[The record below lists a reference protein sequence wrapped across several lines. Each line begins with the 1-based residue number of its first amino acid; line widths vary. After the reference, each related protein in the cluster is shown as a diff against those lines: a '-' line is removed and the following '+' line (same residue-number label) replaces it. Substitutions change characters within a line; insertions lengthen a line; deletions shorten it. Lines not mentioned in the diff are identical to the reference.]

1 MISFAAAAPLRRRDF
16 RLFWLGQWVSQLG
29 DNIFLVA
36 QTWLIWNLTGS
47 GAAMATVAL
56 CSQIPSTA
64 MLLVGGALV
73 DRLPRRWVSIASDAA
88 RGAILLVLAALY
100 AAGALRPLHLY
111 GMAAVFGLVSA
122 FARPAFGALVQTL
135 IPTEER
141 VAGNALVSAGS
152 TVASIAGPTLGGLI
166 MGLGGAGMAFLL
178 NGISFL
184 VAGAALV
191 LANPEEP
198 DVTGRQGPLKVV
210 TLTRDLRDGLRLITG
225 KPFLLVGMASLSLI
239 LITGQAPVVILRPW
253 VAAQAGG
260 GVQTLSLAYTFFAV
274 GMFLT
279 VAVLGALKLQRGRAI
294 LSYSGFLLT
303 GLVQVG
309 MAYVA
314 APWQM
319 WVLDFLCG
327 ASVMI
332 HGVMWPA
339 ILQDLVPPAAMGRV
353 SAIDQ
358 FGSTV
363 LYPLGLSLVG
373 FLSTRAGG
381 PAWALAGGG
390 VLTALVAA
398 VALATPQ
405 FRTAK

>member
-260 GVQTLSLAYTFFAV
+260 GVQTLSLAYTAFA
-274 GMFLT
+274 
-279 VAVLGALKLQRGRAI
+279 
-294 LSYSGFLLT
+294 
-303 GLVQVG
+303 
-309 MAYVA
+309 
-314 APWQM
+314 
-319 WVLDFLCG
+319 
-327 ASVMI
+327 
-332 HGVMWPA
+332 PA
-339 ILQDLVPPAAMGRV
+339 C
-353 SAIDQ
+353 S
-358 FGSTV
+358 
-363 LYPLGLSLVG
+363 
-373 FLSTRAGG
+373 
-381 PAWALAGGG
+381 
-390 VLTALVAA
+390 
-398 VALATPQ
+398 
-405 FRTAK
+405 